1 MHGDKTQQGLCPHF
15 LAYCL
20 SHCPYQFKAVG
31 HSEMNGEASVK
42 PTYTNRCDYWGLIPA
57 FVELSLSK
65 TVSLLY
71 LSLNDKRQTF
81 LDLHKLGTFSLIFSS
96 CLHSG
101 AVQHPKKEASLS
113 TESRVRVI
121 NAEIPKKGWGP
132 PLLNRYN
139 RLVSTLWNNDAKN
152 VLNLFAEYTNSW
164 HLSWFHKKKKHKSS
178 VFSCLAKWLTL
189 YQRFWLCSYR
199 HRFWRE
205 INQLNPIMGTISLTE
220 KADHL

>member
-1 MHGDKTQQGLCPHF
+1 MHRGKISQGLSPHF

-20 SHCPYQFKAVG
+20 SLCPYQWKAVG
-31 HSEMNGEASVK
+31 HSEMNGEALVK
-42 PTYTNRCDYWGLIPA
+42 PTYRNLCDYWGLIPA
-57 FVELSLSK
+57 SVELSLSK

-113 TESRVRVI
+113 MESRVRVI
-121 NAEIPKKGWGP
+121 NAEIPEKGWGP

-139 RLVSTLWNNDAKN
+139 CLVSTVWNNDIKN
-152 VLNLFAEYTNSW
+152 VPNLFAECTNSW
-164 HLSWFHKKKKHKSS
+164 HLSWFHKQKIQKLS
-178 VFSCLAKWLTL
+178 V
-189 YQRFWLCSYR
+189 
-199 HRFWRE
+199 
-205 INQLNPIMGTISLTE
+205 
-220 KADHL
+220 